1 MTVDKPQDVKGT
13 FPGSSDP
20 EELYRILFE
29 EAADGLLVTDPD
41 GRLVAVNLR
50 GIHLVGYSREE
61 LVGMAAADLIPAEHP
76 APGPVPKGGSV
87 GEWIATNERYIHH
100 KDGGLMPVEISA
112 RTLSGGGLLRLVHD
126 ITARKRAEEALH
138 KAHTE
143 LEQQVEER
151 TSDLEQASRMLKIL
165 SNCNQAV
172 MRATEEPALLHD
184 VCRIIV
190 ELGGYPLVWVGFA
203 EQDTAQTVRPVA
215 QAGFEDGYLES
226 VNITWAD
233 TERGQGPTGR
243 AIRSGEP
250 CVARDIQTDPN
261 FAPWREDAMRRGYA
275 SSVALPLWSDN
286 RVFGV
291 LNIHA
296 PVADAFHAEEV
307 HLLMELASDLAFGI
321 ISLRERAERN
331 RAEVAV
337 RESEAR
343 YRAIVEAFD
352 GLIYI
357 CSPDYRVEFM
367 NRQLVERTGY
377 DGTGELCYKVLH
389 DLDSVCPWCVN
400 EQVFAGETVR
410 WEVQSPMDNRWYY
423 VVNTPIYHA
432 DGSMSKQAMILDIT
446 ERKQAEDELRQT
458 REAALQFSEQL
469 AALQEVINELSKAES
484 SDDLCL
490 LAVQLG
496 RSRLGFDRVSIW
508 FIEEHRGIMRGSF
521 GTDERGELRDERKAQ
536 VEFRHEGLAWRL
548 FSYKEPMALVEHC
561 PLCDHLGREVGEGD
575 NAVAALWDGDEVIGV
590 ICVDNLFTGQP
601 IRERQL
607 EVLRLYATTL
617 GHLITRKRAED
628 ELRASETRFRT
639 FVDHA
644 ADAFFLHDSDGRGTI
659 LDVNRQACESL
670 GYSREEL
677 IGRTAFDFDPGLD
690 RSFVDQNRAR
700 LDAGEVLVFDTQ
712 HRRKDGTV
720 FPVEIRVRPFWQG
733 EHRFAV
739 SLARDITER
748 KQAQEALT
756 LFRSLI
762 DHANDIIEVADPETG
777 RFLDMNERACL
788 AHGYTREE
796 YLALTVPQINAV
808 VAARS
813 WKETVEELRRSGSL
827 IRESQHRRKDGSIFP
842 VEININYVRL
852 DRDYVLSVVRD
863 ITQRKQAEEAL
874 RESEQKYRFITEK
887 MADAVWLM
895 DMDFKPTFISPSVT
909 RILGYTPEEI
919 QVLSLN
925 EVLTPE
931 SLEFAMKTIA
941 TELSPE
947 RLAPRPCER
956 SVTVELEFRRKDG
969 SPRCIESTIT
979 LLRDSEGRPSGLMGV
994 GRDITERKRAELVQ
1008 AAIHRLSEAAQ
1019 TTLNLDELF
1028 ASIHAIIA
1036 QLMPAQNFYIALYEA
1051 ATETIHFPYYAD
1063 KFDTTP
1069 PPQKKGRGLTDFVLR
1084 TGKPLLA
1091 TPQVFEDLVQSGQV
1105 ESLGAPAVDW
1115 LGVPLKIQRGETIG
1129 VMAVQTYTEDVRL
1142 GAPDQEVLEL
1152 VSTQVAMAIE
1162 RKRAEEA
1169 LQRSEEKYRVLV
1181 ENLNEVIF
1189 TVDRQGLF
1197 TYISPAIERYTGF
1210 SPDQVVGQPFTRFI
1224 HPDDLP
1230 GLMASFERSLAGQ
1243 LEPFEFRVYGR
1254 DGTIRHMR
1262 TSSRTLV
1269 ENGQVVGLTGVM
1281 SDITGRRQAE
1291 KALRESEE
1299 RYRALYEDNP
1309 SMYFTVDPAGTVLS
1323 VNQFGC
1329 EQLGYTASELV
1340 GQSVLKVFHDE
1351 DKGAAAESVA
1361 LCAQNLGQVFHWELR
1376 KVHRAGN
1383 VLWVKET
1390 ARAMRGPDGQI
1401 VVFIVCEDI
1410 TERKRAEEER
1420 ENLQAQLF
1428 QAQKM
1433 EVLGRLAGGVAH
1445 DFNNMLFA
1453 ILGHTELAIRLS
1465 SPSDPIHD
1473 YLKVIEESAYRS
1485 ADLVR
1490 QLLAF
1495 ARQQTVAPKVL
1506 DLNDTVASMLKMLR
1520 RLIGEDIHLVWMPG
1534 ASLWPIKIDPSQIDQ
1549 LLANLCVN
1557 ARDAIA
1563 SVGKVVIETRNA
1575 VFDEAYCAV
1584 HPGFVCGQFVLL
1596 AVSDDGCG
1604 MTQDIMDHLFEPFFT
1619 TKEVGK
1625 GTGLGLATVYGIVK
1639 QNEGFINV
1647 YSEPGRGSTFKI
1659 YLPPFE
1665 GEAVELM
1672 AASAA
1677 EIPKGRGETVL
1688 LVEDEAAIL
1697 KVGQSI
1703 LQELGYHVLT
1713 ADTPGEALHQAE
1725 AHAGDIQLLITDVV
1739 MPEMSGW
1746 DLAQLLGKV
1755 RPALKVLFTSGYT
1768 ADVISHR
1775 GVLDEGVHFL
1785 QKPFSMRDLAFK
1797 VREVLE
1803 QKSIE
1808 TT

>member
-1 MTVDKPQDVKGT
+1 MTNDEPQDVRGA
-13 FPGSSDP
+13 FPGSSGP
-20 EELYRILFE
+20 EELYRVLFE
-29 EAADGLLVTDPD
+29 EAADGLFVTDPH

-50 GIHLVGYSREE
+50 GSHLVGYSREE
-61 LVGMAAADLIPAEHP
+61 LAGMTTADLIPATYP
-76 APGPVPKGGSV
+76 APVLAGPSS
-87 GEWIATNERYIHH
+87 GEWIATNERNIRH
-100 KDGGLMPVEISA
+100 KDGNLIPVEISA
-112 RTLSGGGLLRLVHD
+112 RTLSDGSLLRLVRD
-126 ITARKRAEEALH
+126 ITARKQAEEALRQS
-138 KAHTE
+138 HTE
-143 LEQQVEER
+143 LEQQMEER
-151 TSDLEQASRMLKIL
+151 TTDLAQANRMLKIL
-165 SNCNQAV
+165 SECNQAV
-172 MRATEEPALLHD
+172 VRATEEPALLQD

-190 ELGGYPLVWVGFA
+190 ELGGYPLVWVGFV
-203 EQDTAQTVRPVA
+203 EQDATQTVRPVA

-226 VNITWAD
+226 INITWAD

-250 CVARDIQTDPN
+250 CVARNIQTDPN
-261 FAPWREDAMRRGYA
+261 FAPWREDAIRRGYA
-275 SSVALPLWSDN
+275 SSIALPLWGND
-286 RVFGV
+286 RVFGA
-291 LNIHA
+291 LNIYA

-307 HLLMELASDLAFGI
+307 HLLMELASDVAFGI
-321 ISLRERAERN
+321 TSLRERAERY
-331 RAEVAV
+331 RAEEAV

-352 GLIYI
+352 GLIYV

-377 DGTGELCYKVLH
+377 DGTGQLCYQVLH
-389 DLDSVCPWCVN
+389 ELDSVCSWCVN
-400 EQVFAGETVR
+400 DRVFAGETVH
-410 WEVQSPMDNRWYY
+410 WEVQSPKDNRWYY

-446 ERKQAEDELRQT
+446 ERKL
-458 REAALQFSEQL
+458 
-469 AALQEVINELSKAES
+469 
-484 SDDLCL
+484 
-490 LAVQLG
+490 
-496 RSRLGFDRVSIW
+496 
-508 FIEEHRGIMRGSF
+508 
-521 GTDERGELRDERKAQ
+521 
-536 VEFRHEGLAWRL
+536 
-548 FSYKEPMALVEHC
+548 
-561 PLCDHLGREVGEGD
+561 
-575 NAVAALWDGDEVIGV
+575 
-590 ICVDNLFTGQP
+590 
-601 IRERQL
+601 
-607 EVLRLYATTL
+607 
-617 GHLITRKRAED
+617 AED
-628 ELRASETRFRT
+628 ELRASETLFRA

-644 ADAFFLHDSDGRGTI
+644 ADAFFLHDEWETI

-677 IGRTAFDFDPGLD
+677 IGRTVFDFDPGLD
-690 RSFVDQNRAR
+690 RSFVDQNKAR
-700 LDAGEVLVFDTQ
+700 LDAGEVIVFDTQ

-720 FPVEIRVRPFWQG
+720 FPVEIRVRTFWQG
-733 EHRFAV
+733 ERQFAV

-756 LFRSLI
+756 LFRSLV

-777 RFLDMNERACL
+777 RFLDVNERACL

-796 YLALTVPQINAV
+796 YLALTVPQINVV

-813 WKETVEELRRSGSL
+813 WQETVEELRRSGSL

-852 DRDYVLSVVRD
+852 DRDYVVSVVRD

-909 RILGYTPEEI
+909 RMYGYTLEELRA
-919 QVLSLN
+919 LSLDGL
-925 EVLTPE
+925 LTPE
-931 SLEFAMKTIA
+931 SFESAMKTMA
-941 TELSPE
+941 LELSPE
-947 RLAPRPCER
+947 RLAPRPDER
-956 SVTVELEFRRKDG
+956 SVTVELEICRKDG
-969 SPRCIESTIT
+969 SSSWSESTLT
-979 LLRDSEGRPSGLMGV
+979 LLRDSEGHPTGLMGV

-1008 AAIHRLSEAAQ
+1008 VAIHRLSEAAQ
-1019 TTLNLDELF
+1019 TTLSLDELF

-1036 QLMPAQNFYIALYEA
+1036 QLMPARNFYIALYEA

-1063 KFDTTP
+1063 EFDTMP
-1069 PPQKKGRGLTDFVLR
+1069 PPEKKGQGLTDFVLR

-1091 TPQVFEDLVQSGQV
+1091 TPQVLEELVQSGQV
-1105 ESLGAPAVDW
+1105 ESLGAPSVDW
-1115 LGVPLKIQRGETIG
+1115 LGVPLKTQRGETIG
-1129 VMAVQTYTEDVRL
+1129 VMAVQTYTEEVRL
-1142 GAPDQEVLEL
+1142 GAPDQEVLEF

-1181 ENLNEVIF
+1181 ENLSEVIF
-1189 TVDRQGLF
+1189 TLDRQGLF

-1210 SPDQVVGQPFTRFI
+1210 GPDQLIGQPFTRFV

-1243 LEPFEFRVYGR
+1243 LEPYEFRVYGTG
-1254 DGTIRHMR
+1254 GTIRYVR
-1262 TSSRTLV
+1262 TSSRVLV
-1269 ENGQVVGLTGVM
+1269 ESGQVAGLTGVM

-1291 KALRESEE
+1291 AALRESEE

-1309 SMYFTVDPAGTVLS
+1309 SMYFTVEPAGTVLS

-1329 EQLGYTASELV
+1329 DQLGYTAAELV

-1351 DKGAAAESVA
+1351 DKDAAAQSVA
-1361 LCAQNLGQVFHWELR
+1361 LCAENPGQVFHWELR
-1376 KVHRAGN
+1376 KVHKTGN

-1390 ARAMRGPDGQI
+1390 ARAMRGPDGQV
-1401 VVFIVCEDI
+1401 VVFVVCEDV
-1410 TERKRAEEER
+1410 TARKRAEEER

-1453 ILGHTELAIRLS
+1453 ILGHTELALRLS
-1465 SPSDPIHD
+1465 SPADPIHE
-1473 YLKVIEESAYRS
+1473 YLKVIEESTYRS

-1495 ARQQTVAPKVL
+1495 ARQQTVAPRVL
-1506 DLNDTVASMLKMLR
+1506 DLNDTVAGMLKMLR

-1534 ASLWPIKIDPSQIDQ
+1534 AGLWPVRIDPSQIDQ

-1557 ARDAIA
+1557 ARDAI
-1563 SVGKVVIETRNA
+1563 SGVGKVTIETRNA
-1575 VFDEAYCAV
+1575 IFDEAYCAV

-1604 MTQDIMDHLFEPFFT
+1604 MTQDVIAHLFEPFFT
-1619 TKEVGK
+1619 TKEMGK
-1625 GTGLGLATVYGIVK
+1625 GTGLGLATVYGIVR

-1647 YSEPGRGSTFKI
+1647 YSEPGEGSTFKI
-1659 YLPPFE
+1659 YLPRFE
-1665 GEAVELM
+1665 GQSGELD
-1672 AASAA
+1672 AASVA
-1677 EIPKGRGETVL
+1677 EMLTSHGETVL
-1688 LVEDEAAIL
+1688 LVEDDAAIL
-1697 KVGQSI
+1697 KLGQTM
-1703 LQELGYHVLT
+1703 LQELGYKVLA
-1713 ADTPGEALHQAE
+1713 ADTPSQALHQAE
-1725 AHAGDIQLLITDVV
+1725 AYTGEIQLLITDVV
-1739 MPEMSGW
+1739 MPEMSGRA
-1746 DLAQLLGKV
+1746 LAQVLGKI

-1768 ADVISHR
+1768 GDVISHH

-1785 QKPFSMRDLAFK
+1785 QKPFSMRDLASK

-1803 QKSIE
+1803 QE
-1808 TT
+1808 LTDRNGR